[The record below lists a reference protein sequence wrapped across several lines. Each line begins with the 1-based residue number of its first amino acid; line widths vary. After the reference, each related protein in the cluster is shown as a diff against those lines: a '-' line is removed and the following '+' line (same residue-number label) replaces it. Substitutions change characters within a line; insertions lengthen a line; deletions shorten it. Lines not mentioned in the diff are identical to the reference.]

1 MKTAYATCHLCEAIC
16 GIAVDVD
23 GGRVVRIR
31 GDERDPLSRG
41 HICPKGVALADIQH
55 DPDRL
60 RAPMR
65 RRGDTWEPVG
75 WEEALDDVADRL
87 AAVQRAHGRDAV
99 GLYFGNPVGH
109 SYGAMLY
116 GFAFMEALKTRN
128 VFSSQSIDALPRL
141 LTSLQLY
148 GNQAVLPIPD
158 LDRTDFLLVLGAN
171 PAVSNGSVMTAPDAR
186 RRLQDV
192 RARGGRV
199 VVVDPRRSETAALAD
214 RHLFIRPGTDAL
226 LLLAMLHTLDAEGLL
241 RPTALDD
248 VLDNRERL
256 LAIARPFAPERVAAA
271 TGISAPEIRTL
282 AREFAAA
289 PSAVCYGRLGT
300 CTQAFGTTTS
310 WLVDALNLLTGNM
323 DRPGGAMFPGAAVD
337 LPGLAARI
345 GQRGSFARW
354 RSRVR
359 GLPEFNGEL
368 PVAAFAD
375 ELETPGEGQI
385 RALVLHAGNP
395 VLSLPNGRRI
405 DRALGRLDFV
415 VAVDIYLNESTRHAH
430 YVLPPAWGLEND
442 HFALLFHALAVRN
455 TVKFSPAVLEP
466 GPDARYD
473 WEILLALTT
482 RLLAKRGLR
491 GGLTAAAAEALGGR
505 GPRRLL
511 DLLLRTGA
519 YGKGFLPFKKGL
531 SLAALEA
538 APHGID
544 LGPLA
549 PRLRQI
555 LGKRRVDLAPTV
567 FTADVPRLEAR
578 LQAGPE
584 DLVLIGR
591 RSLRSNNSWMH
602 NSLRLV
608 KGPVRCTL
616 LVHPEDARRRG
627 LATGDR
633 VRIATRTGEI
643 EAPCEVSDE
652 VMPGVVSLPH
662 GWGHGRPRA
671 RLAVAAAHAGVSVN
685 DVTDETRYDPV
696 SGASDVNGV
705 PVSVT
710 RA

>member
-1 MKTAYATCHLCEAIC
+1 MKTAHATCHLCEACC
-16 GIAVDVD
+16 GLTVDID
-23 GGRVVRIR
+23 GGRVTRIR

-41 HICPKGVALADIQH
+41 HLCPKGVALADVQH

-60 RAPMR
+60 RTPLR
-65 RRGDTWEPVG
+65 RRGDDWEPVG
-75 WEEALDDVADRL
+75 WEEAFDDVVDRL

-128 VFSSQSIDALPRL
+128 VYSSQSIDALPRL
-141 LTSLQLY
+141 LTSFQLY
-148 GNQAVLPIPD
+148 GSQAVLPIPD
-158 LDRTDFLLVLGAN
+158 LDRTQFLLVLGAN
-171 PAVSNGSVMTAPDAR
+171 PVVSNGSVMTAPDAR
-186 RRLQDV
+186 RRLQDL
-192 RARGGRV
+192 RARGGRL
-199 VVVDPRRSETAALAD
+199 VVVDPRRTETAALAD
-214 RHLFIRPGTDAL
+214 THHFIRPGTDAL
-226 LLLAMLHTLDAEGLL
+226 LLLAMLHTLETEGLL

-248 VLDNRERL
+248 VLEGRERL
-256 LAIARPFAPERVAAA
+256 LALARPFAPERVAAA
-271 TGISAPEIRTL
+271 TGIGAAEIRQL
-282 AREFAAA
+282 ARDFAAA

-310 WLVDALNLLTGNM
+310 WLVDALNLVTGNF
-323 DRPGGAMFPGAAVD
+323 DRPGGAMFAAAAVD
-337 LPGLAARI
+337 LPALAQRI
-345 GQRGSFARW
+345 GQRGHYARW
-354 RSRVR
+354 RSRVG

-375 ELETPGEGQI
+375 ELETPGPGQI

-395 VLSLPNGRRI
+395 VLSLPNGRRL
-405 DRALGRLDFV
+405 DAAFGKLDFV

-430 YVLPPAWGLEND
+430 YILPPAFGLEND
-442 HFALLFHALAVRN
+442 HFALLFHALSVRN
-455 TVKFSPAVLEP
+455 TVKFSPALLDAGP
-466 GPDARYD
+466 GARHD

-482 RLLAKRGLR
+482 RLLARRGLR
-491 GGLTAAAAEALGGR
+491 GSLMAAGAEAVLGR

-511 DLLLRTGA
+511 DVLLRTGA

-538 APHGID
+538 EPHGID
-544 LGPLA
+544 LGPLT
-549 PRLRQI
+549 PRLRGLLAGRKI
-555 LGKRRVDLAPTV
+555 DLAPAL
-567 FTADVPRLEAR
+567 FAADVPRVEAH
-578 LQAGPE
+578 LQAAAGE
-584 DLVLIGR
+584 LVLIGR

-602 NSLRLV
+602 NSQRLV
-608 KGPVRCTL
+608 KGPARCTL
-616 LVHPEDARRRG
+616 LVHPDDARRRG

-633 VRIATRTGEI
+633 VRIASRTGAI

-662 GWGHGRPRA
+662 GWGHGRPGA

-685 DVTDETRYDPV
+685 DVTDETRYDPI
-696 SGASDVNGV
+696 SGASDVNGL
-705 PVSVT
+705 PVTVT